1 MKLYESAVKKPIST
15 ILIFVGVA
23 VMGLFSLSQL
33 SVDLMPD
40 IEVNT
45 LTVVT
50 TYPGA
55 SASDIET
62 NVSRPL
68 ENVLNSCENLKK
80 ITSTSRDNISLVTL
94 EFNYGTDI
102 DVAGNDIRDKMDM
115 VKSSL
120 PDEVGNSIIFKFSMD
135 MIPVV
140 IYSATAV
147 ESSDAL
153 YKILDEKIANP
164 LNRVNGVG
172 AVSISGAPQRQIEV
186 SVSPEKLE
194 SYNLTVEQIAG
205 VIAQE
210 NLNVPAGSFDIG
222 TQTYSLRVEGE
233 FKESSEL
240 MDIVVASYGGQNIYL
255 HDVATVSD
263 TIKGRI
269 QESYTNGVKGA
280 SIVVQKQSGSNTVEI
295 AEKIKEIMP
304 ELQKTLPPDIT
315 ITEVIDTSE
324 FIETS
329 IDSLMETIILA
340 CLFVMVIVLF
350 FLGRW
355 RATFIVIIAIPVS
368 LVASFIYLMI
378 TGGTLNIISLS
389 SLSIAIGLVVDDAIV
404 ILENVTTHIERGS
417 SPKEAAVY
425 GTNEVAVAVMAST
438 LTIVAVFL
446 PMTLAGGLAGVMFKQ
461 LGWMVSIM
469 IMVSLIVALT
479 LTPVLCSQM
488 LRLNPKQGKFF
499 TRIYA
504 PIQRFLDN
512 LDEWYANILNVAIRN
527 RWKTVMLSLVLLVGI
542 FAISGLFLKT
552 EFMPSS
558 DNNQISVKIH
568 LNTGTR
574 MELAREK
581 ALEITQLIKDKYP
594 EVEVANATYGQAD
607 ENNLFAAV
615 MQENA
620 TNLISFNLRTVK
632 ANKRD
637 RSIFEISDRLR
648 DDFANMPDLYKF
660 QVTPGGSNMLMG
672 GSSTVDVEIYGHNL
686 EVTDHIAAQMKQ
698 RFDQIDGFVDVLIS
712 RADYRAEYQ
721 VDFDRAKLAENG
733 LNSATVASFIRN
745 RINGLILSKFR
756 EDGDEYD
763 IVVRYGEEYRQSIEA
778 IENIIVYNS
787 QGSPIRIKELG
798 KVVEKASL
806 PQIDRQNRQRIVKV
820 QGSLSGRALS
830 DVIADVNTAIND
842 MTINGNIPAE
852 IGVQIAGSFEE
863 QQETFGDLFLLM
875 MLCVLLVY
883 IVMAAQFE
891 SLTYPFIIMF
901 SLPFGVAGVLLA
913 LMITGQP
920 LSLMAMIGIVMLI
933 GIVVKNGIVL
943 IDYVNLNRERGMLID
958 KAVVSGGKSRLRPV
972 LMTTLTAVLGM
983 IPMAIPRGQG
993 SEMWQ
998 PMGAAIVGGLLLS
1011 TLLTLVLV
1019 PALYSIFGG
1028 VGVRNKRKKFR
1039 KLYS

>member
-23 VMGLFSLSQL
+23 VMGLYSLSQL

-68 ENVLNSCENLKK
+68 EDVLNSCENLKK

-94 EFNYGTDI
+94 EFNYGTNI
-102 DVAGNDIRDKMDM
+102 DAAGNDVRDKMDM

-120 PDEVGNSIIFKFSMD
+120 PDEVGNPIIFKFSMD

-172 AVSISGAPQRQIEV
+172 AVSISGAPQRQIDV
-186 SVSPEKLE
+186 SVSPERLE

-240 MDIVVASYGGQNIYL
+240 LNVVVASYGGQNVYL

-263 TIKGRI
+263 TIKGRV
-269 QESYTNGVKGA
+269 QESYANGVKGA
-280 SIVVQKQSGSNTVEI
+280 AIVVQKQSGSNTVEI
-295 AEKIKEIMP
+295 AKKIKEIMP
-304 ELQKTLPPDIT
+304 ELQQSLPPDI
-315 ITEVIDTSE
+315 IISEVMDTSE

-355 RATFIVIIAIPVS
+355 RATFIVIIAIPIS

-417 SPKEAAVY
+417 SPKEAAIY

-438 LTIVAVFL
+438 LTIVAVFM
-446 PMTLAGGLAGVMFKQ
+446 PMTLAGGLAGVMFQQ

-469 IMVSLIVALT
+469 ILVSLVVALT

-488 LRLNPKQGKFF
+488 LRLNPNQGKFF
-499 TRIYA
+499 AKIYS

-512 LDEWYANILNVAIRN
+512 LDEWYAKILGVAVRN
-527 RWKTVMLSLVLLVGI
+527 RWKTVVFSLLLLVGI
-542 FAISGLFLKT
+542 FVLSGIFLKT
-552 EFMPSS
+552 EFMPAS
-558 DNNQISVKIH
+558 DNNMISLDIH

-574 MELAREK
+574 MEIAREK

-594 EVEVANATYGQAD
+594 EIEVTNATYGQAD
-607 ENNLFAAV
+607 DNNLFAAV

-620 TNLISFNLRTVK
+620 TNLITFNLRTVK
-632 ANKRD
+632 ANKRN
-637 RSIFEISDRLR
+637 RSIFEISDELR
-648 DDFANMPDLYKF
+648 ADFANMPDLYKYK
-660 QVTPGGSNMLMG
+660 VTPGGSNMMMG
-672 GSSTVDVEIYGHNL
+672 GGSTVDVEIYGHSL
-686 EVTDHIAAQMKQ
+686 EQTDRIASLMKQ
-698 RFDQIDGFVDVLIS
+698 RFDRIDGFVDVLIS
-712 RADYRAEYQ
+712 RADYRSEYQ
-721 VDFDRAKLAENG
+721 VEFDRAKLAENG
-733 LNSATVASFIRN
+733 LNSATAASFIRN
-745 RINGLILSKFR
+745 RINGLTLSKFR

-787 QGSPIRIKELG
+787 QGNPLRIGQLG

-806 PQIDRQNRQRIVKV
+806 PQIDRQNRQRVVKV

-830 DVIADVNTAIND
+830 EVIGDVNTAIKEMNAAGD
-842 MTINGNIPAE
+842 IPAE

-863 QQETFGDLFLLM
+863 QQETNSDLFLLM

-891 SLTYPFIIMF
+891 SMTYPFIIMF
-901 SLPFGVAGVLLA
+901 SLPFGLAGVLLA

-958 KAVVSGGKSRLRPV
+958 KAVISGGKSRLRPV
-972 LMTTLTAVLGM
+972 LMTSLTAVLGM

-998 PMGAAIVGGLLLS
+998 PMGTAIVGGLLLS

-1028 VGVRNKRKKFR
+1028 VGVRNKRKKHR
-1039 KLYS
+1039 KIYS